1 MPAAERHL
9 PPPPLLLLLPSLLL
23 ISCLD
28 GEARAAEE
36 GGGLPSSSPGDNG
49 LGEPSAAEPTAP
61 GRLLSA
67 SAPTAGKQKET
78 RRFFVGENRCDAGN
92 GVTHE

>member
-9 PPPPLLLLLPSLLL
+9 PLLLLPSLLL

-36 GGGLPSSSPGDNG
+36 GGGL
-49 LGEPSAAEPTAP
+49 
-61 GRLLSA
+61 RA
-67 SAPTAGKQKET
+67 SAPGDKGDPLRASAPAAG
-78 RRFFVGENRCDAGN
+78 RCPRVLVFVL
-92 GVTHE
+92 VYSSL